1 MIPFDM
7 AADKAAV
14 LDILYQS
21 DVRLTAQAY
30 IREIKARFCITASA
44 AKKILRQLIDEQAL
58 SYHYLYGST
67 YVEQSFL
74 KPVRITKRY
83 VLTPP
88 GFQRAATPADIE
100 ILIAPGISFGSGQHP
115 TTRLCLEA
123 MEACSLENTM
133 VPATSGLVGADIGT
147 GSGVLAIAMCR
158 SGITTCDAYE
168 IDPVSICEAGRN
180 IALNHLEKRI
190 HLFEQ
195 PMEKSQTPVSIISA
209 NLRFPTLK
217 AVSDMIWASLTDN
230 GVAILSGV
238 REWEKNDLVTCYS
251 QKGFE
256 LVWQRD
262 EKKWSGFVF
271 VKKGPRKKSR
281 LQI

>member
-7 AADKAAV
+7 EADKAAV
-14 LDILYQS
+14 LEILYQS

-30 IREIKARFCITASA
+30 IKEIKAKASVSASA
-44 AKKILRQLIDEQAL
+44 AKKIVRQLIDEQEL

-67 YVEQSFL
+67 YVEKSFL

-88 GFQRAATPADIE
+88 GFQTATTPADID

-123 MEACSLENTM
+123 MEACFLENPLGHTT
-133 VPATSGLVGADIGT
+133 PDLAGADIGT

-158 SGITTCDAYE
+158 SGLTACSAYE
-168 IDPVSICEAGRN
+168 IDPVSICEAERN
-180 IALNHLEKRI
+180 IALNHLTGNITLVETP
-190 HLFEQ
+190 FEVCRRRF
-195 PMEKSQTPVSIISA
+195 SLICA

-217 AVSDMIWASLTDN
+217 AVSDMICSSLTDT
-230 GVAILSGV
+230 GMVILSGV
-238 REWEKNDLVTCYS
+238 REWEKDALITCYS
-251 QKGFE
+251 KKGLD

-271 VKKGPRKKSR
+271 VKKRG
-281 LQI
+281 

>member
-1 MIPFDM
+1 M

-74 KPVRITKRY
+74 KPVRITRHF

-88 GFQRAATPADIE
+88 EFAGSSAPTDIE
-100 ILIAPGISFGSGQHP
+100 ILIVPGISFGSGQHP

-123 MEACSLENTM
+123 MESCFFDPHEYQGNLNLA
-133 VPATSGLVGADIGT
+133 GADIGT
-147 GSGVLAIAMCR
+147 GSGVLALAMCCA
-158 SGITTCDAYE
+158 GLAACNAYE

>member
-1 MIPFDM
+1 MIPFDT
-7 AADKAAV
+7 AADRAAV

-30 IREIKARFCITASA
+30 IREIKARFCVTASA
-44 AKKILRQLIDEQAL
+44 AKKIVRQLIDEQAL

-74 KPVRITKRY
+74 KPVQVTKRY
-83 VLTPP
+83 ALTPP
-88 GFQRAATPADIE
+88 GFQMATTPADIE
-100 ILIAPGISFGSGQHP
+100 IRIAPGISFGSGQHP

-123 MEACSLENTM
+123 MEACFLENTRGP
-133 VPATSGLVGADIGT
+133 VTPGLAGADIGT

-158 SGITTCDAYE
+158 SGLTACTAYE
-168 IDPVSICEAGRN
+168 IDPVSICEAERN
-180 IALNHLEKRI
+180 IDLNHLAGNITLIE
-190 HLFEQ
+190 
-195 PMEKSQTPVSIISA
+195 TPFKGGNQRFSLICA

-217 AVSDMIWASLTDN
+217 ALSDMIRTSLTDT
-230 GVAILSGV
+230 GMVILSGV
-238 REWEKNDLVTCYS
+238 REWEKDALITCYS
-251 QKGFE
+251 NKGLK

-271 VKKGPRKKSR
+271 VRKR
-281 LQI
+281 W